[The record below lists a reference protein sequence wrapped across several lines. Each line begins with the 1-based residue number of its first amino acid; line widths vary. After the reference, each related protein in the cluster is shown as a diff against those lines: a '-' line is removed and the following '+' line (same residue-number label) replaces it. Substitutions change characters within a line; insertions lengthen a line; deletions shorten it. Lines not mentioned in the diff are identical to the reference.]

1 MSKLTRLIENWFNTH
16 FCVSK
21 EKRTKVANL
30 MKKLGFEPKLIVLMD
45 GGICSQI
52 NQFAIGEFY
61 KDKGYK
67 VEYDLEFF
75 EKDGKDMNGIFDRNY
90 QLDKLIYLKDN
101 QVPKASLN
109 TLKIYKKYFY
119 NASNLEPDH
128 ILDNVHDDYCPPI
141 YLNNYY
147 SFKSEVFAET
157 IKKYIHLKKIDEIL
171 DDENQIIAKK
181 IINSDSVG
189 VHVRLGDLKQS
200 VGAYST
206 VSLDYYIRSINLP
219 KLQGKELFFFSEEP
233 DWIEKNIL
241 PKLNK
246 NIKTNL
252 IKNPSNVGYKDLLLL
267 SLCKHQICSQG
278 SFGPYAYLFN
288 QNKNK
293 ICVLP
298 DFPIIKNFEK
308 AVLYDI
314 AFKNY
319 CIIKVKP

>member
-1 MSKLTRLIENWFNTH
+1 
-16 FCVSK
+16 
-21 EKRTKVANL
+21 

-141 YLNNYY
+141 YLNNYSQDLMMKIFGY
-147 SFKSEVFAET
+147 
-157 IKKYIHLKKIDEIL
+157 YLLK
-171 DDENQIIAKK
+171 
-181 IINSDSVG
+181 
-189 VHVRLGDLKQS
+189 
-200 VGAYST
+200 
-206 VSLDYYIRSINLP
+206 
-219 KLQGKELFFFSEEP
+219 
-233 DWIEKNIL
+233 
-241 PKLNK
+241 
-246 NIKTNL
+246 
-252 IKNPSNVGYKDLLLL
+252 
-267 SLCKHQICSQG
+267 
-278 SFGPYAYLFN
+278 
-288 QNKNK
+288 
-293 ICVLP
+293 
-298 DFPIIKNFEK
+298 
-308 AVLYDI
+308 
-314 AFKNY
+314 
-319 CIIKVKP
+319 